1 MKKASNYA
9 YIGKKSN
16 NEMLS
21 APAAQLYGGLTRPQ
35 PQGDLNVF
43 VLSFDGMK
51 EA

>member
-1 MKKASNYA
+1 MKKASNFA
-9 YIGKKSN
+9 YIGKRSN